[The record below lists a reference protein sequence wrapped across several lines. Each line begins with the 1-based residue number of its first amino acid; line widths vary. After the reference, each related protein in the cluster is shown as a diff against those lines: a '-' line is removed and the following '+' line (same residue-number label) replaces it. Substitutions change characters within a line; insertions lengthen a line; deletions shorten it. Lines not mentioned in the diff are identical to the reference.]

1 MSSNAI
7 VPHSGDPRQY
17 VFKFGDFEIRAFA
30 DNNGDPMFIASDVCK
45 ALDQPNVSQ
54 VTARLDDDERGIHTV
69 DTPNGPQQMVVVNE
83 SGLYSLI
90 LTSRKL
96 EAKTFKRWITREVI
110 PAIRKTGSYSV
121 APVDTSPLGQLR
133 MVVTALEVQQF
144 QIDELREKQADEA
157 RQREDGDMAINARL
171 NDADYFSVLQWGQRQ
186 RLQVALSVRIEW
198 GKRAAELSRIRGIEI
213 KEIIEGRYNVGRYH
227 KTVLLDACV
236 IKPKTGKQPPL
247 PGIK

>member
-69 DTPNGPQQMVVVNE
+69 DTPNGPQQMVIVNE

-90 LTSRKL
+90 LTSRKP
-96 EAKTFKRWITREVI
+96 EAKTFKRWITHEVI
-110 PAIRKTGSYSV
+110 PAIRKTGSYSA
-121 APVDTSPLGQLR
+121 APVDMSPLGQLR
-133 MVVTALEVQQF
+133 MMVTALEVQQH
-144 QIDELREKQADEA
+144 QIDELREKQAGQAQSIE
-157 RQREDGDMAINARL
+157 AINSRL
-171 NDADYFSVLQWGQRQ
+171 DNAEYFSIQSYCHIQGIQCTSSVAQMWGKQAS
-186 RLQVALSVRIEW
+186 ALSRAKGIQIREIATPEQRW
-198 GKRAAELSRIRGIEI
+198 GAVHIYHQSILTEVCVAKSRRPPGQLPLL
-213 KEIIEGRYNVGRYH
+213 KE
-227 KTVLLDACV
+227 
-236 IKPKTGKQPPL
+236 
-247 PGIK
+247 